1 MYIIKVVCDDCGIYE
16 VHFDHRLNQDILV
29 HEFGDWTYDGNILV
43 LKYGNGY
50 VKYLGDILIFEKVSR
65 SDVEK
70 MAKKLDLIA

>member
-1 MYIIKVVCDDCGIYE
+1 MYTIKVICEDCGIYE

-29 HEFGDWTYDGNILV
+29 NEFGDWTYEGNILV
-43 LKYGNGY
+43 LKLGSGY